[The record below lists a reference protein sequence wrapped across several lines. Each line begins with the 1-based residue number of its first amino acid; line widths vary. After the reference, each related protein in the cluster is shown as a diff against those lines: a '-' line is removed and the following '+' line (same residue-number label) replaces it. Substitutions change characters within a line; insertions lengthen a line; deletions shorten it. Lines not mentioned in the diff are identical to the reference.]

1 MKVEDLKVGQ
11 RVLVYGNGYSEQ
23 LSRHPIIENKIGT
36 IVVLDHSLSHVVGV
50 SFDHKDNKTHR
61 FNGNC
66 KDNHGWFV
74 HPENIIKIL
83 EEPPKKETEEPIEY
97 DYVELSKDTRLR
109 VSQII
114 NGNVV
119 VKDSKVYKKVKKEY
133 TEMSIKEIEKKL
145 NIKNLKI
152 VG

>member
-1 MKVEDLKVGQ
+1 MKFKDLKVGQ
-11 RVLVYGNGYSEQ
+11 RVLVNGNGYSEQ

-36 IVVLDHSLSHVVGV
+36 IVVLDHSLSHEVGV
-50 SFDHKDNKTHR
+50 SFDHEDNKFH
-61 FNGNC
+61 NWHGNC

-74 HPENIIKIL
+74 HPENITNIL
-83 EEPPKKETEEPIEY
+83 EEPPKNETEEPVEY

-133 TEMSIKEIEKKL
+133 TKMTVKEIEKKL
-145 NIKNLKI
+145 NVKNLKI